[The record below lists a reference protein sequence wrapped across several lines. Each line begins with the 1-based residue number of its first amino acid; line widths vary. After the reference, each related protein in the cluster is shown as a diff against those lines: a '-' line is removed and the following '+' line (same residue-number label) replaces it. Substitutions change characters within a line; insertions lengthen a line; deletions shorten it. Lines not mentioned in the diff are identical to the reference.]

1 MDSRLA
7 ILRELREHPGYALLV
22 EEMQRRVQG
31 ADRAHRG
38 ELTPWQA
45 GYHAGEAAALE
56 YVACGEW
63 LTAEIA
69 KEEKKRK
76 PKGKE
81 DP

>member
-1 MDSRLA
+1 MDSRLSQ
-7 ILRELREHPGYALLV
+7 LRELREHPGYALLV
-22 EEMQRRVQG
+22 EEMQKRVQG

-56 YVACGEW
+56 YMSSGW

-76 PKGKE
+76 PKE
-81 DP
+81 

>member
-22 EEMQRRVQG
+22 EEMQKRVQG

-56 YVACGEW
+56 YMSGGW

-76 PKGKE
+76 PKE
-81 DP
+81 